1 MQRLWSKLAH
11 AAKMGTM
18 PEPMTVWVVE
28 LSPGVAAQDRK
39 GTLSLQPDVI
49 AFVPSDGSEDLRIPL
64 AQVRKA
70 RRLRG
75 SPVLVVAH
83 EAGGRAVRTAFYFVQ
98 PPPLEDF
105 QGEDHERPAPLG
117 FRKSSRRRARRQNIG
132 YLGTWNRQLKAD
144 IEEWEGA
151 IRDAVSERR

>member
-1 MQRLWSKLAH
+1 
-11 AAKMGTM
+11 M
-18 PEPMTVWVVE
+18 PEAVTVWMVE
-28 LSPGVAAQDRK
+28 LSPGLAGQERR

-49 AFVPSDGSEDLRIPL
+49 AFVPSDGSEDVRIPL

-75 SPVLVVAH
+75 SPVLVVPPD
-83 EAGGRAVRTAFYFVQ
+83 AGGRAARTAFYFAQ
-98 PPPLEDF
+98 PPPLEELR
-105 QGEDHERPAPLG
+105 GEGAERPAPLG

-144 IEEWEGA
+144 IEEWEEE
-151 IRDAVSERR
+151 IRDAVRGRR

>member
-1 MQRLWSKLAH
+1 
-11 AAKMGTM
+11 M
-18 PEPMTVWVVE
+18 PEAVTVWMVE
-28 LSPGVAAQDRK
+28 LSPGLAAQERR

-49 AFVPSDGSEDLRIPL
+49 AFVASDGSEDLRIPL
-64 AQVRKA
+64 ARVRKA

-83 EAGGRAVRTAFYFVQ
+83 EAGGRAVRTAFYFAQ

-105 QGEDHERPAPLG
+105 RGEGTEQPSPLG

-144 IEEWEGA
+144 IEEWEHA
-151 IRDAVSERR
+151 IRDAVRDSS

>member
-1 MQRLWSKLAH
+1 
-11 AAKMGTM
+11 MGTM
-18 PEPMTVWVVE
+18 PEPITVWVVE
-28 LSPGVAAQDRK
+28 LLPGLAAQERR
-39 GTLSLQPDVI
+39 GILSLQPEVI

-83 EAGGRAVRTAFYFVQ
+83 DAGGRAVRTAFYFVQ

-105 QGEDHERPAPLG
+105 RGEGPERPAPLG

-132 YLGTWNRQLKAD
+132 YLGTWNRQLKAN
-144 IEEWEGA
+144 IEEWEQA

>member
-1 MQRLWSKLAH
+1 
-11 AAKMGTM
+11 M
-18 PEPMTVWVVE
+18 PEAVTVWMVE
-28 LSPGVAAQDRK
+28 LSPGLAAQERR

-49 AFVPSDGSEDLRIPL
+49 AFVASDGSEDLRIPV
-64 AQVRKA
+64 ARVRKA

-83 EAGGRAVRTAFYFVQ
+83 EAGGRAVRTAFYFAQ

-105 QGEDHERPAPLG
+105 RGEGTEQPSPLG

-144 IEEWEGA
+144 IEEWEHA
-151 IRDAVSERR
+151 IRDAVRDSS

>member
-1 MQRLWSKLAH
+1 
-11 AAKMGTM
+11 M
-18 PEPMTVWVVE
+18 PEAVTVWMVE
-28 LSPGVAAQDRK
+28 LSAGLAAQERR

-49 AFVPSDGSEDLRIPL
+49 AFVASDGSEDLRIPL
-64 AQVRKA
+64 ARVRKA

-83 EAGGRAVRTAFYFVQ
+83 DAGGRVVRTAFYFAQ

-105 QGEDHERPAPLG
+105 RGEGTEQPSPLG

-144 IEEWEGA
+144 IEEWEHA
-151 IRDAVSERR
+151 IRDAVRDRS

>member
-1 MQRLWSKLAH
+1 LWSKFAH

-18 PEPMTVWVVE
+18 PEPITVWVVE
-28 LSPGVAAQDRK
+28 LSPGLAAQERR

-83 EAGGRAVRTAFYFVQ
+83 DAGGRAVRTAFYFVQ

-105 QGEDHERPAPLG
+105 QGEGHERPAPLG

-132 YLGTWNRQLKAD
+132 YLGTWNRQLKAN
-144 IEEWEGA
+144 IEEWEQA
-151 IRDAVSERR
+151 IRDAVVERR

>member
-1 MQRLWSKLAH
+1 
-11 AAKMGTM
+11 M
-18 PEPMTVWVVE
+18 PEAVTVWMVE
-28 LSPGVAAQDRK
+28 LSSGLAAQERR

-49 AFVPSDGSEDLRIPL
+49 AFVASDGSEDLRIPL
-64 AQVRKA
+64 ARVRKA
-70 RRLRG
+70 RRLSG

-83 EAGGRAVRTAFYFVQ
+83 DAGGRAVRTAFYFAQ

-105 QGEDHERPAPLG
+105 RGEGTEQPSPLG

-144 IEEWEGA
+144 IEEWEHA
-151 IRDAVSERR
+151 IRDAVRDRS